1 MRTKLTL
8 FFILALLL
16 LLSLPVEAKHIF
28 MAGRDI
34 TVEKG
39 EDVENVVVVGGQ
51 ATINGLVEQNIIVVG
66 GSAVLTNNAVIR
78 GNVIVVGGIVAK
90 GSGSLV
96 FGDITE
102 VNSATLADSI
112 NSAMRGELEG
122 WSLILNVISLCFF
135 AIILIIALIMAL
147 LTPRALD
154 AVVGA
159 IRTSK
164 LKSFFW
170 GFLATLM
177 IVPFFMLLAI
187 SVIGILLIPL
197 AFTALLLAAIIGF
210 TASGS
215 LLGNLIITKI
225 FRGYQRSIVKE
236 TLVGLC
242 LLWLLGW
249 IPFYIG
255 MLIKA
260 LAITFG
266 LGGVVLALTGRKT
279 SQQKIQSQTVE

>member
-1 MRTKLTL
+1 MKAKLTVIFSL
-8 FFILALLL
+8 VLLL
-16 LLSLPVEAKHIF
+16 LLSLPVEAKHIL
-28 MAGRDI
+28 MAGRDV
-34 TVEKG
+34 TVKQGEK
-39 EDVENVVVVGGQ
+39 VENVVVVGGQ
-51 ATINGLVEQNIIVVG
+51 ATINGLVEQNVIAVG
-66 GSAVLTNNAVIR
+66 GSVVLTNYAVVR

-102 VNSATLADSI
+102 VNSTTLADSI

-147 LTPRALD
+147 LMPQSLD
-154 AVVGA
+154 AVVSA
-159 IRTSK
+159 IRTYT

-177 IVPFFMLLAI
+177 IMPFFMLLAV

-197 AFTALLLAAIIGF
+197 AFTALLLAVIIGF
-210 TASGS
+210 IAFGS
-215 LLGNLIITKI
+215 LLGNMIITKI
-225 FRGYQRSIVKE
+225 FPGHQKSIVKE

-266 LGGVVLALTGRKT
+266 LGGVVLALAKRKT
-279 SQQKIQSQTVE
+279 RQ

>member
-1 MRTKLTL
+1 
-8 FFILALLL
+8 
-16 LLSLPVEAKHIF
+16 
-28 MAGRDI
+28 
-34 TVEKG
+34 
-39 EDVENVVVVGGQ
+39 
-51 ATINGLVEQNIIVVG
+51 
-66 GSAVLTNNAVIR
+66 
-78 GNVIVVGGIVAK
+78 
-90 GSGSLV
+90 
-96 FGDITE
+96 
-102 VNSATLADSI
+102 
-112 NSAMRGELEG
+112 MRGELEG

-147 LTPRALD
+147 LMPRALD
-154 AVVGA
+154 TVVSA
-159 IRTSK
+159 IRTNK
-164 LKSFFW
+164 IKSFFW
-170 GFLATLM
+170 GFLTTLM

-210 TASGS
+210 TACGS
-215 LLGNLIITKI
+215 LLGNMIITKI
-225 FRGYQRSIVKE
+225 FRGYRRSIVKE

-266 LGGVVLALTGRKT
+266 LGGVVMALAGRKT
-279 SQQKIQSQTVE
+279 RQQKIHCDAVE

>member
-1 MRTKLTL
+1 MRVKLTVI
-8 FFILALLL
+8 FTLALLV

-28 MAGRDI
+28 MAGRDV
-34 TVEKG
+34 TVEQG
-39 EDVENVVVVGGQ
+39 QTVENVVVVGGQ
-51 ATINGLVEQNIIVVG
+51 ATINGLVEQNVITVG
-66 GSAVLTNNAVIR
+66 GSVVLTNNAVVR
-78 GNVIVVGGIVAK
+78 GNVIVVGGIVVK
-90 GSGSLV
+90 GSGSLI

-147 LTPRALD
+147 LMPRSLD

-159 IRTSK
+159 IRTYT
-164 LKSFFW
+164 LKSFFL

-187 SVIGILLIPL
+187 SVIGILLIPF

-210 TASGS
+210 TAFGS
-215 LLGNLIITKI
+215 LLGNIIITKM
-225 FRGYQRSIVKE
+225 FSGYQRSIVKE

-266 LGGVVLALTGRKT
+266 LGGVVLALTSRKT
-279 SQQKIQSQTVE
+279 RQ

>member
-1 MRTKLTL
+1 MRTKLT
-8 FFILALLL
+8 FFIILALLF

-34 TVEKG
+34 TVEQG
-39 EDVENVVVVGGQ
+39 EKVENVIVVGGQ
-51 ATINGLVEQNIIVVG
+51 ATINGLVEQNVIVVG
-66 GSAVLTNNAVIR
+66 GSAVLTNYAVVR

-147 LTPRALD
+147 VLPRALD
-154 AVVGA
+154 AVVVA
-159 IRTSK
+159 IRTNK
-164 LKSFFW
+164 LKSFFC

-197 AFTALLLAAIIGF
+197 AFTALLLASIIGF
-210 TASGS
+210 TACGS
-215 LLGNLIITKI
+215 LLGNWIISKI

-249 IPFYIG
+249 IPYYIG

-260 LAITFG
+260 LAITIG

-279 SQQKIQSQTVE
+279 HQ

>member
-1 MRTKLTL
+1 MKAKLTVI
-8 FFILALLL
+8 FTLALLL
-16 LLSLPVEAKHIF
+16 FLSLPVEAKHIF

-34 TVEKG
+34 TVEQG
-39 EDVENVVVVGGQ
+39 EKVENVVIVGGQ
-51 ATINGLVEQNIIVVG
+51 ATINGLVEQNVVVVG
-66 GSAVLTNNAVIR
+66 GSVVLTNYAVVR

-147 LTPRALD
+147 LLPRALD
-154 AVVGA
+154 AVVVA
-159 IRTSK
+159 IRTNK

-210 TASGS
+210 TAFGS
-215 LLGNLIITKI
+215 LLGNWIISKI

-249 IPFYIG
+249 IPYCIG
-255 MLIKA
+255 MVIKA
-260 LAITFG
+260 LVITFG
-266 LGGVVLALTGRKT
+266 LGGVVLALTNRKT
-279 SQQKIQSQTVE
+279 HP

>member
-1 MRTKLTL
+1 
-8 FFILALLL
+8 
-16 LLSLPVEAKHIF
+16 
-28 MAGRDI
+28 
-34 TVEKG
+34 
-39 EDVENVVVVGGQ
+39 
-51 ATINGLVEQNIIVVG
+51 
-66 GSAVLTNNAVIR
+66 
-78 GNVIVVGGIVAK
+78 
-90 GSGSLV
+90 
-96 FGDITE
+96 
-102 VNSATLADSI
+102 
-112 NSAMRGELEG
+112 
-122 WSLILNVISLCFF
+122 
-135 AIILIIALIMAL
+135 
-147 LTPRALD
+147 
-154 AVVGA
+154 
-159 IRTSK
+159 
-164 LKSFFW
+164 
-170 GFLATLM
+170 M

-215 LLGNLIITKI
+215 LLGNWIIAKI

-279 SQQKIQSQTVE
+279 SQ

>member
-1 MRTKLTL
+1 MRAKLTVI
-8 FFILALLL
+8 FTLALLL
-16 LLSLPVEAKHIF
+16 FLSLPVEAKHIL

-34 TVEKG
+34 TVEQG
-39 EDVENVVVVGGQ
+39 EKVENVVVVGGQ
-51 ATINGLVEQNIIVVG
+51 ATINGLVEQNVIVVG
-66 GSAVLTNNAVIR
+66 GSAVLTNYAVVR

-90 GSGSLV
+90 GSGSLI

-102 VNSATLADSI
+102 VNSTTLADSI

-159 IRTSK
+159 IRTNK
-164 LKSFFW
+164 IKSFFW

-210 TASGS
+210 TAFGS
-215 LLGNLIITKI
+215 LLGNLIITRI
-225 FRGYQRSIVKE
+225 FRGYQKSIVKE

-266 LGGVVLALTGRKT
+266 LGGVVLALTNRKT
-279 SQQKIQSQTVE
+279 RQ

>member
-197 AFTALLLAAIIGF
+197 AFTALLLATIIGF

-215 LLGNLIITKI
+215 LLGNWIITKI

-266 LGGVVLALTGRKT
+266 LGGVVLALTSRKT
-279 SQQKIQSQTVE
+279 RQ

>member
-1 MRTKLTL
+1 MRAKLTII
-8 FFILALLL
+8 FTLALLL

-28 MAGRDI
+28 MAGRDV
-34 TVEKG
+34 TVEQG
-39 EDVENVVVVGGQ
+39 QTVENVAVVGGQ
-51 ATINGLVEQNIIVVG
+51 ATINGLVEQNVIVVG
-66 GSAVLTNNAVIR
+66 GSAVLTNNAVVR
-78 GNVIVVGGIVAK
+78 GNVIVVGGIVVK
-90 GSGSLV
+90 GSGSLI
-96 FGDITE
+96 FGDVTE
-102 VNSATLADSI
+102 VNSTTLADSI
-112 NSAMRGELEG
+112 NAAMRGELEG

-147 LTPRALD
+147 LMPRSLD
-154 AVVGA
+154 AVVNT
-159 IRTSK
+159 IRTYT

-210 TASGS
+210 TAFGS
-215 LLGNLIITKI
+215 LLGNIIITKI
-225 FRGYQRSIVKE
+225 FRGYQKSIVKE

-249 IPFYIG
+249 IPFCIG
-255 MLIKA
+255 MLIKT

-266 LGGVVLALTGRKT
+266 LGGVVLALTSRKT
-279 SQQKIQSQTVE
+279 RQ

>member
-8 FFILALLL
+8 FFILALLF

-28 MAGRDI
+28 MAGRDV
-34 TVEKG
+34 TVEQG
-39 EDVENVVVVGGQ
+39 EKVDNVVIVGGQ
-51 ATINGLVEQNIIVVG
+51 ATINGLVEQNVIVVG

-159 IRTSK
+159 IRTNK
-164 LKSFFW
+164 IKSFFW

-215 LLGNLIITKI
+215 LLGNWIIAKI

-260 LAITFG
+260 LAITIG

-279 SQQKIQSQTVE
+279 RQ